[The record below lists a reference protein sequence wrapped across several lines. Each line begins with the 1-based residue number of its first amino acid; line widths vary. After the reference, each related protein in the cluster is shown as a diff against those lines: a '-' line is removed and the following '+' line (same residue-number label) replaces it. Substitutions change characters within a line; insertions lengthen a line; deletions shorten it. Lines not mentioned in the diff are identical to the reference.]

1 MNGLDA
7 EAARVRELHE
17 YGLLDTPAGPELEA
31 VLRTAAYVA
40 GTPTATLNLID
51 THRQCQLTTVGFEG
65 GDSPRDESMCAT
77 SITIG
82 GFVHIPDAAQDPRFS
97 GNPWVDG
104 RIGKIRFYA
113 AAPLVTPLGHALG
126 TLCVFDS
133 VPGRLGP
140 EQIDRLT
147 DLAQVVLGLFERRRQ
162 ARVQQELAEQ
172 AERARL
178 EVAVA
183 HRELEHRQ
191 RQLQAAHQQVVDRT
205 DELERSNT
213 ELQRFAA
220 VASHDLRAPLAV
232 VNGYLQQLE
241 ETYDVQFDA
250 RAKKWIAT
258 AIAGTG
264 RMTALIDALLAYAQA
279 GATYVV
285 ADDTDLQEIF
295 DLAVTDLRTAVTAT
309 GAEVRADG
317 RLPVVRGDA
326 VLLRQLLQNLIA
338 NAIKFRH
345 PDRPAR
351 VTCSAEHA
359 EGTWTVSVADT
370 GVGIPAE
377 RRASA
382 FGMFERLDA
391 SRATPGHGI
400 GLATCQRIVERHG
413 GRIWIDETPGG
424 GATVRFTLPEL

>member
-1 MNGLDA
+1 MNGLNA
-7 EAARVRELHE
+7 EAARVQELHE

-31 VLRTAAYVA
+31 VLRAAAYVG

-51 THRQCQLTTVGFEG
+51 SHRQCQLTTVGFER

-104 RIGKIRFYA
+104 RIAAVRFYA
-113 AAPLVTPLGHALG
+113 AAPLVTPRGNTLG

-133 VPGRLGP
+133 VPGGLSG

-172 AERARL
+172 AERARRQL
-178 EVAVA
+178 ATA
-183 HRELEHRQ
+183 HRELENRQ
-191 RQLQAAHQQVVDRT
+191 RQLQVAHHQVMERT
-205 DELERSNT
+205 TELERSNT

-241 ETYDVQFDA
+241 ETYGVQFDG

-264 RMTALIDALLAYAQA
+264 RMTALIDSLLAYAQA
-279 GATYVV
+279 GATHIV
-285 ADDTDLQEIF
+285 ADETDLQEIF
-295 DLAVTDLRTAVTAT
+295 ELAVADLKTAITAT
-309 GAEVRADG
+309 GAEVRSHG
-317 RLPVVRGDA
+317 RLPLVQGDP
-326 VLLRQLLQNLIA
+326 VLLRQLLQNLIS

-351 VTCSAEHA
+351 VTCSAERTD
-359 EGTWTVSVADT
+359 GTWTVAVADT
-370 GVGIPAE
+370 GMGIPAE

-382 FGMFERLDA
+382 FGMFERLGA

-424 GATVRFTLPEL
+424 GATIRFTLPGL